1 MRMSTSLGPGSG
13 VGSSRTSHRPP
24 TAGTIEAFIGVSFH
38 LLEETIIPRGQTAP
52 SHGGRITAGCN
63 ERGAS
68 PSKARIRAPEW
79 ARGGWTLSETVQA
92 LTAES
97 WETEVLRASGTVLVD
112 FWAEWCAPCRTLG
125 PVVDAL
131 ATEYAGRI
139 KVGKLN
145 V

>member
-1 MRMSTSLGPGSG
+1 MD
-13 VGSSRTSHRPP
+13 
-24 TAGTIEAFIGVSFH
+24 
-38 LLEETIIPRGQTAP
+38 
-52 SHGGRITAGCN
+52 
-63 ERGAS
+63 
-68 PSKARIRAPEW
+68 
-79 ARGGWTLSETVQA
+79 LSETVQA

-145 V
+145 VDAHGEVAERYGVRAIPTLLFFRDGQVVEQRVGALRADELRRVIETHVAEKVAPQP